1 MTHPTDSSSSSPKR
15 DQIFKETAADRPFEF
30 SEAVAEVFPDMLARS
45 VPGYRTTLST
55 IGAIAGRYAQPGTR
69 CYDLGCSLGA
79 ATAAMRSAIP
89 HAASTLVAID
99 NAPAM
104 VSRCRERFAHT
115 SADGGEGCPVEVQEA
130 DIVKA
135 EIRDASVV
143 VLNFTLQF
151 VPLAERDDL
160 IRRIAAG
167 MVSGG
172 VLLLSEKVLLD
183 DPDSDQLFVDLHHA
197 FKASQGYSQLE
208 IARKRSALENVLI
221 RETLKAHQERL
232 LGAGLTRCEVWFQCF
247 NFASL
252 MAFRP

>member
-1 MTHPTDSSSSSPKR
+1 MTNPTDSSSSRPTR
-15 DQIFKETAADRPFEF
+15 DQLYKEQPADGPFEF
-30 SEAVAEVFPDMLARS
+30 SEAVAQVFPDMLARS
-45 VPGYRTTLST
+45 VPGYRTTLAT

-89 HAASTLVAID
+89 HAETSLVAID

-104 VSRCRERFAHT
+104 VNRCRERFAD
-115 SADGGEGCPVEVQEA
+115 AGAGCPVEVKEA
-130 DIVKA
+130 DITQA
-135 EIRDASVV
+135 EVSQASVV

-160 IRRIAAG
+160 IRRIATG

-183 DPDSDQLFVDLHHA
+183 DPASDALFADLHHA
-197 FKASQGYSQLE
+197 FKASQGYSRLE

-221 RETLKAHQERL
+221 RETLQAHKERL
-232 LGAGLTRCEVWFQCF
+232 TGAGLARCEVWFQCF